1 MPTKAK
7 HNKNRANE
15 FDIEYVNEDHV
26 AAFVKAL
33 AQDPFNSENAPEH
46 ISASSQLMPVRKKL
60 PRKERRLAREQEAIT
75 PNGISQSLLRYPL
88 IICIG
93 FTILV
98 ELLLYICLRQIV
110 RVWESSISWRGKR
123 RQLRNKLREAES
135 YEEWCTAADA
145 LDRYMGKDEWKT
157 SAPYGFYD
165 YRLIQKI
172 IQHLKKYRQSDDPE
186 DAFNLKDVLYA
197 CLKQNFAGIENAKL
211 YSNTYLGT
219 KVLVEEYVNEV
230 TRSIDVLARSPH
242 LSSKDKLLAFKLYSR
257 NYGRTAFCLS
267 GGAGFGYYHLGVIR
281 ALLDRNLL
289 PSIIT
294 GTSAGSLLGAI
305 VCTRTDEELR
315 QVLVP
320 GLADRIHI
328 ANNTL
333 VERVKSYFKTGAIF
347 DSEKWC
353 REAMWYTRGSMTF
366 KEAYERTGRIYN
378 VSVVPSDAHSP
389 PKLLNYITAPD
400 CVIWS
405 AVLASAAI
413 PGVLNAVVLMQK
425 AKNGQLIPYN
435 YGHRFKDGSLR
446 TDIPSQTLHN
456 YFNVNYTVVSQV
468 NPHIHLFF
476 YAPQGSP
483 GRPVTHLNG
492 KGWRGGFLAST
503 MEQLLKLELSKWL
516 KVLRD
521 LDLLPKLLN
530 QDWSSIWLQKFDGN
544 VTILPKSKL
553 SDWLYLIADP
563 NEDRLKNLFRVGELR
578 TWPKITMIS
587 NRMRI
592 ENAIE
597 LNRKALKNTHYKMRH
612 QIEGPMSDDAF
623 QKQIQ
628 TLQSQMKDGLVLG
641 SGTSDECSGSEG
653 DEQKFLKSR
662 RPSIVS
668 SGNIN
673 EQEIQKEEET
683 RRRKFLAQF
692 SDRREVI
699 DGHEIV
705 ADANLQ
711 TDSESSSS

>member
-1 MPTKAK
+1 
-7 HNKNRANE
+7 
-15 FDIEYVNEDHV
+15 
-26 AAFVKAL
+26 
-33 AQDPFNSENAPEH
+33 
-46 ISASSQLMPVRKKL
+46 MPVRKKL

-98 ELLLYICLRQIV
+98 ELLLYIGLRQIV
-110 RVWESSISWRGKR
+110 RVWENSISWRGKR
-123 RQLRNKLREAES
+123 RQLRNRLREAGS
-135 YEEWCTAADA
+135 YAEWCTAADA
-145 LDRYMGKDEWKT
+145 LDNYMGKDQWKKA
-157 SAPYGFYD
+157 APYGFYD
-165 YRLIQKI
+165 YRLIQKV

-197 CLKQNFAGIENAKL
+197 CLKQNFAGIENSKL

-230 TRSIDVLARSPH
+230 TRAIDALARSPH

-257 NYGRTAFCLS
+257 NYGRSAFCLS

-320 GLADRIHI
+320 GLAERINIVDGTFVDRLK
-328 ANNTL
+328 N
-333 VERVKSYFKTGAIF
+333 YFKTGAIF

-425 AKNGQLIPYN
+425 TKTGQLIPYN

-456 YFNVNYTVVSQV
+456 YFNVNYTIVSQV

-503 MEQLLKLELSKWL
+503 MEQVLKLELSKWL

-530 QDWSSIWLQKFDGN
+530 QDWSSIWLQKFDGD

-553 SDWLYLIADP
+553 SDWLHLLSDP
-563 NEDRLKNLFRVGELR
+563 NEERLKMLFRVGELR

-597 LNRKALKNTHYKMRH
+597 LNRKALKNT
-612 QIEGPMSDDAF
+612 I
-623 QKQIQ
+623 
-628 TLQSQMKDGLVLG
+628 
-641 SGTSDECSGSEG
+641 
-653 DEQKFLKSR
+653 
-662 RPSIVS
+662 
-668 SGNIN
+668 
-673 EQEIQKEEET
+673 
-683 RRRKFLAQF
+683 
-692 SDRREVI
+692 
-699 DGHEIV
+699 
-705 ADANLQ
+705 
-711 TDSESSSS
+711 